1 MMNRIIL
8 LETSVSLCSAAL
20 AEDGKVVAYKECP
33 EPRAHASQAAPL
45 VKALLDEKGLKVK
58 DCDAVCLSKGPGSY
72 TSLRVGSS
80 TAKGLCFGA
89 GIKLLS
95 AGTLDIL
102 VNQAIDEGFIT
113 ADTKYIVPMIDA
125 RRMEVYTAV
134 FTPDGKQV
142 TETEPMIID
151 ENSFADRLAE
161 GKVLFIGDGAGK
173 CEGTI
178 KSENATFVQTEPKA
192 KSMVR
197 PAMQAWNEK
206 RFEDIA
212 YFEPFYL
219 KQFVATVSKNNIL
232 ELAVKKASK

>member
-1 MMNRIIL
+1 MNRIIL

-20 AEDGKVVAYKECP
+20 AEDGKLVAYKECP

-45 VKALLDEKGLKVK
+45 VKALLDERGLKVK

-80 TAKGLCFGA
+80 TAKGLCFGSNL
-89 GIKLLS
+89 KLLA

-102 VNQAIDEGFIT
+102 VSQAIDEGLVD
-113 ADTKYIVPMIDA
+113 ADTKFIVPMIDA
-125 RRMEVYTAV
+125 RRMEVYSAV
-134 FTPDGKQV
+134 FTPQGKQI
-142 TETEPMIID
+142 TETAPVIVNE
-151 ENSFADRLAE
+151 ESFSAQLAE

-173 CEGTI
+173 CEGVI
-178 KSENATFVQTEPKA
+178 KSANARFIQTEPKA
-192 KSMVR
+192 SGMLR
-197 PAMQAWNEK
+197 PAFEAWNEK

-232 ELAVKKASK
+232 EDAVKKASK

>member
-1 MMNRIIL
+1 MNRIIL

-20 AEDGKVVAYKECP
+20 AEDGKLVAYKECP

-45 VKALLDEKGLKVK
+45 VKALLDERGLKVK

-80 TAKGLCFGA
+80 TAKGLCFGSNL
-89 GIKLLS
+89 KLLA

-102 VNQAIDEGFIT
+102 VNQAIDEGLVD
-113 ADTKYIVPMIDA
+113 ADTKFIVPMIDA
-125 RRMEVYTAV
+125 RRMEVYSAV
-134 FTPDGKQV
+134 FTPQGKQI
-142 TETEPMIID
+142 TETAPVIVD
-151 ENSFADRLAE
+151 ENSFSAQLAE

-173 CEGTI
+173 CEGVI
-178 KSENATFVQTEPKA
+178 RNANARFIQTEPKA
-192 KSMVR
+192 SGMIR
-197 PAMQAWNEK
+197 PALEAWNEK

-232 ELAVKKASK
+232 EDAVKKASK